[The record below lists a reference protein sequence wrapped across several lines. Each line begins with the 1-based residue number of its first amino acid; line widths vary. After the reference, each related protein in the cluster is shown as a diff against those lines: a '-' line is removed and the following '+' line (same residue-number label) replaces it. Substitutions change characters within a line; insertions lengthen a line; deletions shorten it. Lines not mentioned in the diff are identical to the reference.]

1 MDAARQRAPHKTK
14 VLSEAEERAKKAQLQ
29 MCCEAARTVNP
40 LKRRTVE
47 ADPDLLAFLVS
58 TDDLATGEVRNA
70 LCKRGD
76 ARARSRTIVI
86 LAARNGH
93 KG

>member
-1 MDAARQRAPHKTK
+1 MSEQTVDHCEKLHDALVKMQVILSFDEIRVSFPVVSDAAYLLWPRFG
-14 VLSEAEERAKKAQLQ
+14 AEH
-29 MCCEAARTVNP
+29 VH
-40 LKRRTVE
+40 
-47 ADPDLLAFLVS
+47 
-58 TDDLATGEVRNA
+58 A